1 MVREEHVQKFRFRNS
16 ASHAWKPMEGEDASV
31 RRYIFHR
38 WLSRS
43 CHTGNDVP
51 FDRAGHMMQATSCSK
66 PATRGGGVK
75 NLWNSV
81 TETQVVCVHAK
92 LFWPWVQF
100 DYSFTCLTFIC
111 VYLLASG
118 LLLLASSALLH
129 VQAGASSSELTF
141 FTSACVCLKR
151 ATLER
156 PKYIWFRTCYEP
168 NDTSFMMDGN

>member
-1 MVREEHVQKFRFRNS
+1 MFRNS
-16 ASHAWKPMEGEDASV
+16 DSEILRHMRGSQWKERMHQCVG
-31 RRYIFHR
+31 IFSTGGWAVPVTR
-38 WLSRS
+38 AMTSRS
-43 CHTGNDVP
+43 IELAIWCKLL
-51 FDRAGHMMQATSCSK
+51 AAASQQQ
-66 PATRGGGVK
+66 GGVK

-100 DYSFTCLTFIC
+100 DYSFTCLTCIC

-118 LLLLASSALLH
+118 LLFLASSALLH

-168 NDTSFMMDGN
+168 NDASFMMDGN